1 MWPNCRGF
9 ECWMKVL
16 LMATTVL
23 YWLNHLAIN
32 QQPWNTEGYSYL
44 GQRQGEPIDFMTC
57 VQRIVLLQIGSVRRH
72 KGTFLQ
78 PSFPLLDI
86 NNFNGWLCLCL
97 QDFVRGWSWAAD
109 CQSQI
114 VGAPLSV
121 MRFVIAGKR
130 GDFLRLRYKT
140 RSCSIERG
148 VLWRGLWWRWDRKMG
163 TGDGVN
169 EKNQQ
174 LRKWTWNTHFAINVF
189 VLYCD

>member
-1 MWPNCRGF
+1 
-9 ECWMKVL
+9 
-16 LMATTVL
+16 MATTVL

-32 QQPWNTEGYSYL
+32 QQPWNTEGCSYL
-44 GQRQGEPIDFMTC
+44 GQRQGEPIDFMTR
-57 VQRIVLLQIGSVRRH
+57 VQRIVLLQIGSIRRH

-148 VLWRGLWWRWDRKMG
+148 CSEGGCDGDETGKWVRGMG
-163 TGDGVN
+163 WTRRTSSFAN
-169 EKNQQ
+169 EHEIPIS
-174 LRKWTWNTHFAINVF
+174 L
-189 VLYCD
+189 